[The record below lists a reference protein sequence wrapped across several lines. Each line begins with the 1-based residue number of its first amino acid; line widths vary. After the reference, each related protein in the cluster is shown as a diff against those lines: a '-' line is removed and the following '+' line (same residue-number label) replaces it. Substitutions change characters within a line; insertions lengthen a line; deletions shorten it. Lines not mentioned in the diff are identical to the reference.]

1 MKNNNRFTVSRHYSN
16 FPPWSF
22 MLLWINLLIS
32 NVILLLQG
40 VWATFE
46 FAGLQILTSYW
57 LAQGLAD
64 FSSWSTKIEV
74 VCTWRDSDNIR
85 NTACV
90 ADQNTQF
97 IMLPVPRREWCR
109 QHSWRKQNT
118 VCTREKS
125 MHIRNKKYILVN
137 VRLKFKCIYEN
148 SETKN
153 CKA

>member
-1 MKNNNRFTVSRHYSN
+1 MNNNNRVTVSRNYSN
-16 FPPWSF
+16 FPSWSF
-22 MLLWINLLIS
+22 MLLWINVLMYHS

-46 FAGLQILTSYW
+46 FAGLRILTSYW

-97 IMLPVPRREWCR
+97 IMLPVPQREWCR
-109 QHSWRKQNT
+109 QHSEYAWRKQNT
-118 VCTREKS
+118 VCTREKT
-125 MHIRNKKYILVN
+125 MTNKFDCLTECSSTCWGKI
-137 VRLKFKCIYEN
+137 
-148 SETKN
+148 
-153 CKA
+153 